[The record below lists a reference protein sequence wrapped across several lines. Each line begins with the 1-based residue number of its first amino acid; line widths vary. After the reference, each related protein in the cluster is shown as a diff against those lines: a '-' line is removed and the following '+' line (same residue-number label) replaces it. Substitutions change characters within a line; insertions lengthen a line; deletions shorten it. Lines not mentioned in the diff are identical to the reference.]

1 MLTGAAALAAALVP
15 TAAAAPSV
23 AAVAPTAAAPP
34 AASAPPATPS
44 ALQPMRA
51 LASALGAA
59 GAGAAGYSGLT
70 IDAATGHVDLYA
82 TGDAAARTITAAAR
96 RQAPDLR
103 WSAVAV
109 RTARYSRATLTRA
122 AVRLAGARPD
132 VVRIVIPPDGSGLT
146 ATAVGARAAAIAP
159 GGPGVPVHLTV
170 GGAEQAKSW
179 AAYKW
184 EDTAPF
190 IGGDVL
196 TPDGYHYCTAGLPT
210 VKIAGGQQALVT
222 AAHCFAVGT
231 RVYTAAGTPGAF
243 HNHRVGHYVGTVVSR
258 NTARDSELVVGT
270 ANNADESDRTGWKA
284 LTSVARSHVGDYVCQ
299 DGAYSFYLGHPTPC
313 GIKVTSDDVLFK
325 IDGHWARGV
334 EGVDVLHGWGAHDG
348 DSGGVVFGLEPHNV
362 RQARGLVSSGGVD
375 GTPDQ
380 RRVDWIE
387 APDILSAFGLRLNP
401 RT

>member
-1 MLTGAAALAAALVP
+1 MATLTITAGLLTAPAALASAHPVRP
-15 TAAAAPSV
+15 PSAPG
-23 AAVAPTAAAPP
+23 PK
-34 AASAPPATPS
+34 AASPAS
-44 ALQPMRA
+44 LQPLRA

-59 GAGAAGYSGLT
+59 GTGAAGYSGLT

-82 TGDAAARTITAAAR
+82 TGTAAARTITAVAR
-96 RQAPDLR
+96 RQAPGLR
-103 WSAVAV
+103 WSAVTV

-122 AVRLAGARPD
+122 AARLAGARPD

-159 GGPGVPVHLTV
+159 GGPGVPVHLI

-258 NTARDSELVVGT
+258 DTARDSELIVGT

-284 LTSVARSHVGDYVCQ
+284 LTGVARSHVGDYVCQ
-299 DGAYSFYLGHPTPC
+299 NGAYSFFLGHPTPC
-313 GIKVTSDDVLFK
+313 GIKVTADDVLFK

-334 EGVDVLHGWGAHDG
+334 EGVDVLHGWGSHAG
-348 DSGGVVFGLEPHNV
+348 DSGGVVFALEAGQRPAGPWTRVLRGRRRH
-362 RQARGLVSSGGVD
+362 ARPASAWTGSRRRTSS
-375 GTPDQ
+375 
-380 RRVDWIE
+380 R
-387 APDILSAFGLRLNP
+387 AFGLRLNP